1 MKITNKPDQ
10 VIVEHEGL
18 TFVFN
23 FNTLYKDI
31 LKSDILKY
39 ISLQEL
45 RQLFLVGTPNNIKE
59 FLQKKIEFYDSSSEV
74 NSFIYKGKQYWL
86 DKQQRSCM
94 KTVAESGLENIEIV
108 FGDITITLPSE
119 FIKQFI
125 LQLEVYAYK
134 CFVVTAKH
142 YQNISELYNPED
154 IINYDY
160 TKGYPEKITFNY
172 E

>member
-1 MKITNKPDQ
+1 MKITNKTDQ
-10 VIVEHEGL
+10 VIVEHKGL

-45 RQLFLVGTPNNIKE
+45 RQLFLIGTPNNIKE

-74 NSFIYKGKQYWL
+74 NSFIYKGHNYWL

-94 KTVAESGLENIEIV
+94 KTVAESGIQEIEIV
-108 FGDITITLPSE
+108 MGEHSLILSAE
-119 FIKQFI
+119 FVKQFI
-125 LQLEVYAYK
+125 LQLEAYAYK
-134 CFVVTAKH
+134 CYVMTAKH
-142 YQNISELYNPED
+142 LQAVQSLQTIED
-154 IINYDY
+154 ILNYDY
-160 TKGYPEKITFNY
+160 TTGYPEKITL

>member
-45 RQLFLVGTPNNIKE
+45 RQLFLIGTPNNIKE
-59 FLQKKIEFYDSSSEV
+59 FLQKKIEFYDSSSEI
-74 NSFIYKGKQYWL
+74 NSFIYKGNNYWL

-94 KTVAESGLENIEIV
+94 KTVAESGLQEIEIV
-108 FGDITITLPSE
+108 MGEHSLILPSE
-119 FIKQFI
+119 FVKQFI
-125 LQLEVYAYK
+125 LQLEAYAYK
-134 CFVVTAKH
+134 CYVITAKH
-142 YQNISELYNPED
+142 LQEAKSLQTLED

-160 TKGYPEKITFNY
+160 TTGYPEKITL

>member
-45 RQLFLVGTPNNIKE
+45 RQLFLIGTPNNIKE
-59 FLQKKIEFYDSSSEV
+59 FLQKKIEFYDSSSEI
-74 NSFIYKGKQYWL
+74 NSFIYKGNNYWL

-108 FGDITITLPSE
+108 FEDQTITLPAYVV
-119 FIKQFI
+119 KQFI
-125 LQLEVYAYK
+125 LNLEAYAYK
-134 CFVVTAKH
+134 CYVNTAKH
-142 YQNISELYNPED
+142 LQNVQNLHNYKD

-160 TKGYPEKITFNY
+160 TTGYPEKIVL

>member
-18 TFVFN
+18 TFVFD

-45 RQLFLVGTPNNIKE
+45 RQLFLIGTPNNIKE
-59 FLQKKIEFYDSSSEV
+59 FLYKKIEFYDSSSEV
-74 NSFIYKGKQYWL
+74 NSFIYKNKEYWL
-86 DKQQRSCM
+86 DSKTRSSLYNLS
-94 KTVAESGLENIEIV
+94 KTSLDTIDFVLEDEIIKTSP
-108 FGDITITLPSE
+108 DRLQK
-119 FIKQFI
+119 FIND
-125 LQLEVYAYK
+125 LEVYSYK
-134 CFVVTAKH
+134 CFVNTFKH
-142 YQNISELYNPED
+142 LKSIKDLKTVED

-160 TKGYPEKITFNY
+160 TTGYPEKITLNV
-172 E
+172 

>member
-23 FNTLYKDI
+23 FITLYKDI

-45 RQLFLVGTPNNIKE
+45 RQLFLIGTPNNIKE
-59 FLQKKIEFYDSSSEV
+59 FLQKKIEFYDSSSEI
-74 NSFIYKGKQYWL
+74 NSFIYKGNKYWL
-86 DKQQRSCM
+86 DKQQRSCL
-94 KTVAESGLENIEIV
+94 KTVAESGLSEIEIV
-108 FGDITITLPSE
+108 LGKESVCLTADVV
-119 FIKQFI
+119 KQFI
-125 LQLEVYAYK
+125 LQLEAYAYN
-134 CFVVTAKH
+134 CYIVTAKH
-142 YQNISELYNPED
+142 ISAAKSLQKDED
-154 IINYDY
+154 ILNYDY
-160 TKGYPEKITFNY
+160 TTGYPEKIVL

>member
-1 MKITNKPDQ
+1 MKIINKPDQ

-45 RQLFLVGTPNNIKE
+45 RQLFLIGTPNNIKE

-74 NSFIYKGKQYWL
+74 NSFIYKGSNYWL
-86 DKQQRSCM
+86 DKQQRSCIR
-94 KTVAESGLENIEIV
+94 TLTESGLDTIELIL
-108 FGDITITLPSE
+108 GTEILALSSE
-119 FIKQFI
+119 AAKQFI
-125 LQLEVYAYK
+125 AQLEVYAYH
-134 CFVVTAKH
+134 CHITTAKH
-142 YQNISELYNPED
+142 QQYINSLQNIED

-160 TKGYPEKITFNY
+160 TTGYPEKLILNV
-172 E
+172 

>member
-1 MKITNKPDQ
+1 MKITNKPSQ

-23 FNTLYKDI
+23 FNTLYEDM
-31 LKSDILKY
+31 LNSDILKY

-45 RQLFLVGTPNNIKE
+45 RQLFLIGIPNNIKE

-94 KTVAESGLENIEIV
+94 RTLLDSGIDSIE
-108 FGDITITLPSE
+108 FYLGEE
-119 FIKQFI
+119 FINFPTDVIKTFI
-125 LQLEVYAYK
+125 KDLEIYSHK
-134 CFVVTAKH
+134 CFINTAKH
-142 YQNISELYNPED
+142 QQQIRSLEKIED
-154 IINYDY
+154 ILNYDY
-160 TKGYPEKITFNY
+160 TTGYPEKIIL